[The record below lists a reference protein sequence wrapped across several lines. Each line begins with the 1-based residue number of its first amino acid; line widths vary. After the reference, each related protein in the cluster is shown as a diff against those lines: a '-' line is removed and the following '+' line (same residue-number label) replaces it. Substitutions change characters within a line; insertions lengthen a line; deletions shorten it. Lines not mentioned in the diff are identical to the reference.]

1 MFWFHFN
8 TNKYGSKAG
17 MYLVSILLINFFKN
31 IANTSC
37 HFYEQQY
44 LLGINI
50 YIFSSVMIDL
60 LFSLLFSIIL
70 PIGFNFKKHLAN
82 LA

>member
-8 TNKYGSKAG
+8 TNKYGSK
-17 MYLVSILLINFFKN
+17 YLVSILLIKFFKN
-31 IANTSC
+31 IAKTRC

-44 LLGINI
+44 LQSINI

>member
-17 MYLVSILLINFFKN
+17 MYLVSIQLIKFFKN
-31 IANTSC
+31 IANTRC
-37 HFYEQQY
+37 HFYEQPY
-44 LLGINI
+44 LQGINI
-50 YIFSSVMIDL
+50 YIFSSVMID
-60 LFSLLFSIIL
+60 LLFSIIL